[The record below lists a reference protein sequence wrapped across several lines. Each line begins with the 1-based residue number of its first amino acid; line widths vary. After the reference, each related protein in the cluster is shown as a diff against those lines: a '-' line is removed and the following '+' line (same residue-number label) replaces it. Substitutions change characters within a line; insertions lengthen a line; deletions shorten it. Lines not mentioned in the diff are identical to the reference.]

1 MSEAPLLLKDAP
13 WLREGT
19 LARLIAVLDTQ
30 GEEARVVGGAV
41 RNALLGEPIGDID
54 LATTAVPDEV
64 IRRVSAAGFKPVPT
78 GIEHGTV
85 TVVIEGRPFEVTTLR
100 EDVET
105 FGRHASVRFGRD
117 WRKDAERRDFTM
129 NALSA
134 TAAGAVHDTVGG
146 LDDLKMRRVRFIGE
160 PAARI
165 AEDYLRILRFFR
177 FHAAYG
183 HGAPDRAG
191 VQACIAGRAGLAQ
204 LSRERVRM
212 ETLKLLLAKY
222 AGAALATMSD
232 AGLLSQVLGGVADLA
247 AFERMVKI
255 DGEQRRSPD
264 PVRRLGA
271 LAVRIPEDADRLQQR
286 LRLSNIEHERLQSM
300 SEGWRR
306 ISPAR
311 ERDARVQLYR
321 IGPQRDLDR
330 VLMAWAH
337 SPDDASGSAWDQAWV
352 ALCALPEHWIV
363 PVFPIKAAEF
373 IARGV
378 PHGPALGV
386 ALRLAEEA
394 WIEADFPSDPKVVA
408 GIAAA
413 ATVAAKA

>member
-1 MSEAPLLLKDAP
+1 VSEPPLLLKDAV
-13 WLREGT
+13 WLREGA
-19 LARLIAVLDTQ
+19 LARLLAVLDNE
-30 GEEARVVGGAV
+30 GEEARVVGGAA

-54 LATTAVPDEV
+54 LATTAVPEEV
-64 IRRVSAAGFKPVPT
+64 IRRVTAAGFKPVPT

-85 TVVIEGRPFEVTTLR
+85 TVVIDSQPFEVTTLR

-105 FGRHASVRFGRD
+105 FGRHANVRFGRD
-117 WRKDAERRDFTM
+117 WKKDAERRDFTM

-134 TAAGAVHDTVGG
+134 TANGAVHDYVGG
-146 LDDLKMRRVRFIGE
+146 LEDLKMRRVRFIGD

-191 VQACIAGRAGLAQ
+191 VQACIEGRAGLAQ
-204 LSRERVRM
+204 LSRERVGM
-212 ETLKLLLAKY
+212 EMRKLVVATY
-222 AGAALATMSD
+222 ATAGLATMSE
-232 AGLLSQVLGGVADLA
+232 AGLLLQVLGGVGDLA
-247 AFERMVKI
+247 AFERMTKI
-255 DGEQRRSPD
+255 DQAQRFSPD

-271 LAVRIPEDADRLQQR
+271 LATRIPEDAERLQQR
-286 LRLSNIEHERLQSM
+286 LRLSNAEHGRLQSM
-300 SEGWRR
+300 SERWWR
-306 ISPAR
+306 ISPANAHS
-311 ERDARVQLYR
+311 ARVLLYR
-321 IGPQRDLDR
+321 TGPERYLDR

-337 SPDDASGSAWDQAWV
+337 AREDGWDKAWA
-352 ALCALPEHWIV
+352 ALCALPEHWIA

-394 WIEADFPSDPKVVA
+394 WIEEDFPSDPKAVA

>member
-1 MSEAPLLLKDAP
+1 M
-13 WLREGT
+13 
-19 LARLIAVLDTQ
+19 
-30 GEEARVVGGAV
+30 
-41 RNALLGEPIGDID
+41 ID
-54 LATTAVPDEV
+54 
-64 IRRVSAAGFKPVPT
+64 S
-78 GIEHGTV
+78 
-85 TVVIEGRPFEVTTLR
+85 RPFEVTTLR

-105 FGRHASVRFGRD
+105 FGRHANVRFGRD

-232 AGLLSQVLGGVADLA
+232 AGLLLQVLGGVADLA
-247 AFERMVKI
+247 AFERMVNI
-255 DGEQRRSPD
+255 DAAQRRSPD

-286 LRLSNIEHERLQSM
+286 LRLSNVEHERLQSM
-300 SEGWRR
+300 GEGWRR

-321 IGPQRDLDR
+321 VGTAALSRPRADGLGAFARRRMGQRLGRALRAAGALDR
-330 VLMAWAH
+330 AGVSDQGGRVHRPRRAAR
-337 SPDDASGSAWDQAWV
+337 SG
-352 ALCALPEHWIV
+352 
-363 PVFPIKAAEF
+363 
-373 IARGV
+373 ARC
-378 PHGPALGV
+378 
-386 ALRLAEEA
+386 R
-394 WIEADFPSDPKVVA
+394 
-408 GIAAA
+408 AAA
-413 ATVAAKA
+413 R

>member
-1 MSEAPLLLKDAP
+1 MSDAPLLLKDAP

-19 LARLIAVLDTQ
+19 LARLIAVLDTE

-64 IRRVSAAGFKPVPT
+64 IRRVTAAGFKPVPT

-85 TVVIEGRPFEVTTLR
+85 TVVIDGRPFEVTTLR

-105 FGRHASVRFGRD
+105 FGRHANVRFGRD

-160 PAARI
+160 AAARI

-232 AGLLSQVLGGVADLA
+232 AGLLLQVLGGVADLA

-255 DGEQRRSPD
+255 DAAQRRSPD
-264 PVRRLGA
+264 PVRRFGA

-286 LRLSNIEHERLQSM
+286 LRLSNVEHERLQSM
-300 SEGWRR
+300 SEGWWR

-321 IGPQRDLDR
+321 IGPQRYLDR

-337 SPDDASGSAWDQAWV
+337 SPDDAWDKAWA

-386 ALRLAEEA
+386 ALRLAEDA
-394 WIEADFPSDPKVVA
+394 WIEADFPSDPKAVA

>member
-1 MSEAPLLLKDAP
+1 MSDAPLLLKDAP

-85 TVVIEGRPFEVTTLR
+85 TVVIDSRPFEVTTLR

-117 WRKDAERRDFTM
+117 WRKDAGRRDFTM

-191 VQACIAGRAGLAQ
+191 VQACIAGRTGLAQ

-232 AGLLSQVLGGVADLA
+232 AGLLLQVLGGVADLA
-247 AFERMVKI
+247 AFERMVNI
-255 DGEQRRSPD
+255 DAAQRRSPD

-286 LRLSNIEHERLQSM
+286 LRLSNVEHERLQSM
-300 SEGWRR
+300 GEGWRR

-321 IGPQRDLDR
+321 VGPQRYLDR

-337 SPDDASGSAWDQAWV
+337 SPDDAWDNAWA

-394 WIEADFPSDPKVVA
+394 WIEADFPSDPKAVA